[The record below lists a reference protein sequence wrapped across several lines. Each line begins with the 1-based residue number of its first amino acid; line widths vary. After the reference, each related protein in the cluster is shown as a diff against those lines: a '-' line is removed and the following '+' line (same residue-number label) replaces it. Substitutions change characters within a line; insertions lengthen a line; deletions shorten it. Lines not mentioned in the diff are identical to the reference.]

1 MAAPPSAFDQARD
14 ELFQHIMRC
23 GVIGS
28 DPEHMREW
36 FDETTAYFAGRY
48 HELSK
53 KEITDLRVLGERFA
67 APTKRQEP
75 GAAPSAEMPSDAAE
89 MSDDAP
95 EMLSDAAEM
104 SGDAADEAAGSAT
117 AGELDTVRAA

>member
-36 FDETTAYFAGRY
+36 FDETTAYFAERY

-53 KEITDLRVLGERFA
+53 KEVTDLRVLGERFA

-75 GAAPSAEMPSDAAE
+75 GTAPSAAMPNDATDLPSDAV
-89 MSDDAP
+89 
-95 EMLSDAAEM
+95 
-104 SGDAADEAAGSAT
+104 DETVGAVT
-117 AGELDTVRAA
+117 VGELDTVSAA

>member
-23 GVIGS
+23 GVIGA

-36 FDETTAYFAGRY
+36 FDETTAYFAERY

-53 KEITDLRVLGERFA
+53 QQITDLRTLGERFA
-67 APTKRQEP
+67 APTKRPEAA
-75 GAAPSAEMPSDAAE
+75 AAPAAE
-89 MSDDAP
+89 LANDA
-95 EMLSDAAEM
+95 
-104 SGDAADEAAGSAT
+104 GDPIEATDGGEST
-117 AGELDTVRAA
+117 AGELDTVSAA

>member
-36 FDETTAYFAGRY
+36 FDETTAYFAERY

-53 KEITDLRVLGERFA
+53 TQIADLRVLGERFA
-67 APTKRQEP
+67 APTKRPEAT
-75 GAAPSAEMPSDAAE
+75 AATAAELSNEMADDTADE
-89 MSDDAP
+89 MSDETA
-95 EMLSDAAEM
+95 
-104 SGDAADEAAGSAT
+104 GDAT

>member
-28 DPEHMREW
+28 DPDHIREW

-53 KEITDLRVLGERFA
+53 KEITDLRLLGERFA
-67 APTKRQEP
+67 APTKRPEQET
-75 GAAPSAEMPSDAAE
+75 APAAE
-89 MSDDAP
+89 IVSDTD
-95 EMLSDAAEM
+95 EEVTSDVV
-104 SGDAADEAAGSAT
+104 DEIAGGAM
-117 AGELDTVRAA
+117 AGELDTVSAA

>member
-36 FDETTAYFAGRY
+36 FDETTAYFAERY

-53 KEITDLRVLGERFA
+53 KEVTDLRVLGERFA

-75 GAAPSAEMPSDAAE
+75 GSAPVAELPSDAA
-89 MSDDAP
+89 DVP
-95 EMLSDAAEM
+95 SDAA
-104 SGDAADEAAGSAT
+104 SDAVSDAVEEAAGAAT
-117 AGELDTVRAA
+117 AGELDTVNAA

>member
-36 FDETTAYFAGRY
+36 FDETTAYFAERY

-53 KEITDLRVLGERFA
+53 KEITDLRLLGERFA
-67 APTKRQEP
+67 APTKRTET
-75 GAAPSAEMPSDAAE
+75 ATAPAAE
-89 MSDDAP
+89 TPSEATEDSAGTVSAS
-95 EMLSDAAEM
+95 EM
-104 SGDAADEAAGSAT
+104 
-117 AGELDTVRAA
+117 DTVNAA

>member
-36 FDETTAYFAGRY
+36 FDETTAYFAERY

-53 KEITDLRVLGERFA
+53 QQITDLRTLGERFA
-67 APTKRQEP
+67 APTKRPEAA
-75 GAAPSAEMPSDAAE
+75 AAPAAE
-89 MSDDAP
+89 LAN
-95 EMLSDAAEM
+95 
-104 SGDAADEAAGSAT
+104 EAGEST
-117 AGELDTVRAA
+117 AGELDTVSAA

>member
-36 FDETTAYFAGRY
+36 FDETTAYFAERY

-53 KEITDLRVLGERFA
+53 TQIADLRVLGERFA
-67 APTKRQEP
+67 APTKRPEAN
-75 GAAPSAEMPSDAAE
+75 AAPAAE
-89 MSDDAP
+89 
-95 EMLSDAAEM
+95 LSNDLSNET
-104 SGDAADEAAGSAT
+104 ADEMGDETAGDAT
-117 AGELDTVRAA
+117 AGELDTVNAA

>member
-36 FDETTAYFAGRY
+36 FDETTAYFAERY

-53 KEITDLRVLGERFA
+53 TQIADLRVLGERFA
-67 APTKRQEP
+67 APTKRPETS
-75 GAAPSAEMPSDAAE
+75 AAPVAELSSETVDETVDE
-89 MSDDAP
+89 MTEDMTDETA
-95 EMLSDAAEM
+95 
-104 SGDAADEAAGSAT
+104 GDAT
-117 AGELDTVRAA
+117 AGELDTVSAA

>member
-53 KEITDLRVLGERFA
+53 KEITDLRQLGERFA
-67 APTKRQEP
+67 APTKRPEQ
-75 GAAPSAEMPSDAAE
+75 GATPAARIASDMNGDMAN
-89 MSDDAP
+89 DA
-95 EMLSDAAEM
+95 
-104 SGDAADEAAGSAT
+104 GDEIAGDAT
-117 AGELDTVRAA
+117 AGELDTVSAA